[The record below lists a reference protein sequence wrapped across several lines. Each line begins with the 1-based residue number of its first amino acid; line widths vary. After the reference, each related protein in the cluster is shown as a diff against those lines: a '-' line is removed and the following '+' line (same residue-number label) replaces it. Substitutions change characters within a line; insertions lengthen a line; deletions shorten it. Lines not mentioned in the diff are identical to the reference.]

1 MERPLLQSAL
11 RELQLFL
18 RSPRFWATF
27 GAVVLIFWVTGPYG
41 TGERLA
47 AAPRLG
53 FWLVIHGAAWSIAI
67 LFVTIANLLL
77 MKRVDSTFLRMV
89 AGAAAAAP
97 AIGLVTEAISAAT
110 FGETVKT
117 ATLVESMFS
126 GLLLS
131 VLFCT
136 LTFMTMNAEDKR
148 RMGGETADVAT
159 SPDET
164 PAAASGSTPAEVPLM
179 RRLKPELRGP
189 LLRLEVEDH
198 YVAITT
204 TRGRELVLLRFS
216 DALGELGDAAGLQ
229 VHRSHWVA
237 DDHVDRFVRTD
248 GRMKLV
254 LKDGQE
260 VPVSRSHADSVRARW
275 G

>member
-67 LFVTIANLLL
+67 LFVTVANLVL
-77 MKRVDSTFLRMV
+77 MQRFGSMFLRML

-97 AIGLVTEAISAAT
+97 AIGLVTEAISATT
-110 FGETVKT
+110 FGETIT
-117 ATLVESMFS
+117 AATLVESMFS

-131 VLFCT
+131 ILFCT

-148 RMGGETADVAT
+148 RMGGELADIAT
-159 SPDET
+159 PPDET

-179 RRLKPELRGP
+179 RRN
-189 LLRLEVEDH
+189 ED
-198 YVAITT
+198 
-204 TRGRELVLLRFS
+204 
-216 DALGELGDAAGLQ
+216 
-229 VHRSHWVA
+229 
-237 DDHVDRFVRTD
+237 
-248 GRMKLV
+248 
-254 LKDGQE
+254 
-260 VPVSRSHADSVRARW
+260 PSRSSHGRTLERHLAVLGYRQSRDDSE
-275 G
+275 